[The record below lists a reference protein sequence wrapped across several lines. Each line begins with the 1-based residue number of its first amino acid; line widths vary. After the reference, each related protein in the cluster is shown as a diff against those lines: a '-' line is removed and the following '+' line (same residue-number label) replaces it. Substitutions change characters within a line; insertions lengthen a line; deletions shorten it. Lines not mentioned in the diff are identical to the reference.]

1 MVVVLPS
8 SKSLDLNWNY
18 GSILGM
24 ILFFQIFTGF
34 LLSFFYSN
42 DRLLAFDSV
51 QYIIYDVN
59 YGWLYRVFHFNGA
72 SLFFVFLYLHFFKGL
87 FNRRYRL
94 SLVWL
99 RGVFIIFFVIL
110 EAFMGYVLVWA
121 QISFWACVVITRL
134 LSVVP
139 FFGGDLVLWVWGGFT
154 VSGATLKLFFAVH
167 FLLPWFIFVLVVFH
181 LIMLHVTGRT
191 SVLSGFGDYDKIGFF
206 PYYWLKDSYNLVVWL
221 FFFVFVFSCPF
232 VLGDPEIFL
241 LANYLMSPVHIV
253 PEWYFLFAYAILRAF
268 PNKFLGVVMLVFSI
282 FVFVIFVFINSYV
295 SVFDVLV
302 DFFVWFFLFVVLL
315 LSWLGQCPVEWPYVF
330 FSVFYSLVYFIL
342 IFMVFFQGLFFKFLY
357 FYTFSIIVIWSIKVW

>member
-1 MVVVLPS
+1 
-8 SKSLDLNWNY
+8 
-18 GSILGM
+18 M

-139 FFGGDLVLWVWGGFT
+139 FFGGDLVL
-154 VSGATLKLFFAVH
+154 
-167 FLLPWFIFVLVVFH
+167 
-181 LIMLHVTGRT
+181 
-191 SVLSGFGDYDKIGFF
+191 
-206 PYYWLKDSYNLVVWL
+206 
-221 FFFVFVFSCPF
+221 
-232 VLGDPEIFL
+232 
-241 LANYLMSPVHIV
+241 
-253 PEWYFLFAYAILRAF
+253 
-268 PNKFLGVVMLVFSI
+268 
-282 FVFVIFVFINSYV
+282 
-295 SVFDVLV
+295 
-302 DFFVWFFLFVVLL
+302 
-315 LSWLGQCPVEWPYVF
+315 
-330 FSVFYSLVYFIL
+330 
-342 IFMVFFQGLFFKFLY
+342 
-357 FYTFSIIVIWSIKVW
+357 